1 LHGLDVVLVLN
12 VECGFELSL
21 EFFLVLDDLLA
32 LNDLLLD
39 VGSQLLAVLF
49 FFEFLPIPID
59 FYISLM

>member
-1 LHGLDVVLVLN
+1 MLVLD

-21 EFFLVLDDLLA
+21 EFFLVLNDLLA

-49 FFEFLPIPID
+49 FFKFLPIPID
-59 FYISLM
+59 FYITLM